1 MPSTHLPPGV
11 LFTPARTAAWT
22 GLATSI
28 AATAMLVGC
37 SSQEPP
43 PAPPPPAVV
52 VQSPEVRDVTSYYR
66 YTGNMAAVEAVE
78 VRARV
83 TGELMSQHFT
93 ASTDVEKG
101 DLLFVIEPAPYEAEV
116 AAAQATL
123 DQANAALE
131 LAEIEKQRIDDAFEK
146 QAATE
151 RERLQATATV
161 KQRQAEV
168 AAAQAGLDDA
178 NIRLGYT
185 QVTAPIAGRV
195 DRNLTDVGNIVS
207 GNEGTLLTTVTQLDP
222 IHAYFDVSERIVLE
236 YLDRGRN
243 GGVGQE
249 AEPPPLELARAS
261 DPDGAYP
268 FTGIV
273 DFVAPR
279 VDNQTGTIQV
289 RGIFENDDAQLF
301 PGLFVRVRAPHDT
314 LENAVVIPEGAVGK
328 DLSGDFV
335 LVVGEGNV
343 VERRGLTLGEANDDG
358 TVTVLEGLDAR
369 DRIIVEGIQKARPG
383 SPVTIK
389 ADGPAAAPTPPAEAE
404 PAADPEATPTPEA
417 EN

>member
-1 MPSTHLPPGV
+1 
-11 LFTPARTAAWT
+11 
-22 GLATSI
+22 
-28 AATAMLVGC
+28 MLVGC

>member
-1 MPSTHLPPGV
+1 MPSSLQPPGV
-11 LFTPARTAAWT
+11 PRLSACSAYAAGLLFVST
-22 GLATSI
+22 
-28 AATAMLVGC
+28 LVGC
-37 SSQEPP
+37 SSQE
-43 PAPPPPAVV
+43 APPPPPPPTVV
-52 VQSPEVRDVTSYYR
+52 VQTPEVRDVTSYYR

-116 AAAQATL
+116 AAAQANLEQT
-123 DQANAALE
+123 QAALE

-151 RERLQATATV
+151 RERLQADATV
-161 KQRQAEV
+161 KQRKAEV

-185 QVTAPIAGRV
+185 QVQSPIAGRV
-195 DRNLTDVGNIVS
+195 DRNLVDVGNLVNGS
-207 GNEGTLLTTVTQLDP
+207 EGTLLTTVTQLDP

-236 YLDRGRN
+236 YLERGRN

-261 DPDGAYP
+261 DDKGQFP
-268 FTGIV
+268 FTGVV

-289 RGIFENDDAQLF
+289 RGIFENDNAQLF
-301 PGLFVRVRAPHDT
+301 PGLFVRVRAPYEIIEDA
-314 LENAVVIPEGAVGK
+314 LVIPEGAVGK

-335 LVVGEGNV
+335 MVVGEGEV
-343 VERRGLTLGEANDDG
+343 AERRGLTLGEANDDG
-358 TVTVLEGLDAR
+358 TVTVLEGLDAS
-369 DRIIVEGIQKARPG
+369 DRVIVKGIQKARPG

-389 ADGPAAAPTPPAEAE
+389 TDSPAAAPSPPAAAE
-404 PAADPEATPTPEA
+404 PATEPEPKPKAQPTPEA